1 MQAAT
6 AGVPQHGPWAVSQ
19 RNRKM
24 QSNVN
29 SCLGC
34 AVLLQ
39 LLSGIK
45 DGNELPVEEDVH
57 LSLPVPCANGEVQVH
72 SVRRPAPPD
81 SCLPRGTAQDGLK
94 SHFFL
99 FFSPFFFFGL
109 LLFEI
114 RWRRKRRVYL
124 LKQLKATL
132 PLCGTFFHGQNVR
145 LLLCFPFILFSP
157 PRILLIN
164 SPR

>member
-72 SVRRPAPPD
+72 SVGRPAPQTPVCRAGLRETVLKAIS
-81 SCLPRGTAQDGLK
+81 SC
-94 SHFFL
+94 SF
-99 FFSPFFFFGL
+99 
-109 LLFEI
+109 LLFLLWPLTLRNQVEKEETCVFTETAESNFTTLWDFFP
-114 RWRRKRRVYL
+114 RAKRAVV
-124 LKQLKATL
+124 A
-132 PLCGTFFHGQNVR
+132 
-145 LLLCFPFILFSP
+145 LFSFYSFLP